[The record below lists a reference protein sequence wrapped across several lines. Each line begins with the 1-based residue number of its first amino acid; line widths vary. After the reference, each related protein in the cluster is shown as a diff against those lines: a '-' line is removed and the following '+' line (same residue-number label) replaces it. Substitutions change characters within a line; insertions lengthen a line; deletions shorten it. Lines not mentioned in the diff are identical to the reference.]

1 MIVDLNQVILQIN
14 NLQACAHMNHIVDL
28 FLVLLQ
34 PSCLVP
40 CSKPNPILHVLSL
53 LVKPRRPTSSSQHH
67 LQYFFLAHVQF
78 SVIPLT
84 HRTSLN

>member
-1 MIVDLNQVILQIN
+1 
-14 NLQACAHMNHIVDL
+14 MNHIVDL

-40 CSKPNPILHVLSL
+40 CSKPNPILHVLGL
-53 LVKPRRPTSSSQHH
+53 LVKPQRPNSSSQQH

-84 HRTSLN
+84 HRTSPNKDP